1 MKNPFRSL
9 RKILLVLFGIV
20 GFGITGFMLIED
32 YNFRDALYMTMQT
45 VSTVGFNEVQP
56 FQSWG
61 KEFTAILIVMS
72 FGTFAFAVSQLT
84 QIITSGN
91 LNSYLKYKNVQKKM
105 DRLSNHV
112 IICGFGRNGKQAAQ
126 TLKAYNQPFVV
137 IESHPEII
145 KEIKADSSL
154 HYIEGDATDD
164 TVLKRAG
171 IEKAKALISSLHNDA
186 DNIFVVISARQLN
199 PNLQITSRANEEN
212 TGKKLLAAGANTTV
226 MPNKVGGGHMAHM
239 IMKPS
244 VVDFLDH
251 LSVGG
256 LSATNIEEIK
266 VNQLPDS
273 FDAKT
278 IEHLQI
284 RKMTG
289 CTVVGLKS
297 RSTPMVINPPVD
309 AKLTIDS
316 VIFVLGNSQQIEK
329 LKQLFSVSA
338 E

>member
-9 RKILLVLFGIV
+9 RKLLLILFGIV
-20 GFGITGFMLIED
+20 GFGVLGFVIIED
-32 YNFRDALYMTMQT
+32 YTFRDALYMTIQI
-45 VSTVGFNEVQP
+45 VSTVGFNEVQQ

-61 KEFTAILIVMS
+61 QEFTSVLIVMS
-72 FGTFAFAVSQLT
+72 FGTFAFAVSQLS

-91 LNSYLKYKNVQKKM
+91 LNGYLKFKNVQKKM
-105 DRLSNHV
+105 DRMDEHV
-112 IICGFGRNGKQAAQ
+112 IICGYGRNGKQAAQ
-126 TLKAYNQPFVV
+126 TLTAYNQPFVV
-137 IESHPEII
+137 IETKAEGI
-145 KEIKADSSL
+145 KEIKADGSI

-164 TVLKRAG
+164 DVLKRAG
-171 IEKAKALISSLHNDA
+171 IDRAKALISSLHNDA

-212 TGKKLLAAGANTTV
+212 TGKKLLAAGANATV

-266 VNQLPDS
+266 VDQLPDS

-278 IEHLQI
+278 IEDLQI

-297 RSTPMVINPPVD
+297 PTTDTIINPPVD
-309 AKLTIDS
+309 AKLTKDS
-316 VIFVLGNSQQIEK
+316 VVFVLGNSQQIEK
-329 LKQLFSVSA
+329 LKQLFSVTA

>member
-9 RKILLVLFGIV
+9 RKLLLILFGIL
-20 GFGITGFMLIED
+20 GFGVSGFMLIEN
-32 YNFRDALYMTMQT
+32 YEFRDALYMTIQT

-56 FQSWG
+56 FHSWG

-72 FGTFAFAVSQLT
+72 FGTFAFAISQLS
-84 QIITSGN
+84 QIIIGGN
-91 LNSYLKYKNVQKKM
+91 LNDYLKYKNVQKEM
-105 DRLSNHV
+105 NSLNNHV

-126 TLKAYNQPFVV
+126 TLNAYNQAFVV
-137 IESHPEII
+137 VESNADRI
-145 KEIKADSSL
+145 KEIKEQGSI
-154 HYIEGDATDD
+154 HFIEGDATDD
-164 TVLKRAG
+164 NVLKSAG
-171 IEKAKALISSLHNDA
+171 IEKARALISSLHTDA

-199 PNLQITSRANEEN
+199 PKLEITSRANEDN

-266 VNQLPDS
+266 VDQLPDS

-278 IEHLQI
+278 IEDLQI

-289 CTVVGLKS
+289 CTVVGM
-297 RSTPMVINPPVD
+297 RSLTTPIVINPPVD
-309 AKLTIDS
+309 AKLKSDS
-316 VIFVLGNSQQIEK
+316 VIFVLGNAQQIEK
-329 LKQLFSVSA
+329 LKQLFSVSTD
-338 E
+338 